1 MKMFF
6 IGIDLAGV
14 ETRPS
19 GFAALDE
26 SMKVVTMTLYS
37 DEDIVNEVNRFKP
50 TIIAIDAPLSLPKGR
65 TSLDVRSDIHL
76 RECDRELLRRG
87 IRFFPITLGPM
98 RTLTKRG
105 IRLKNAL
112 ESLGYDVIEVYPGGA
127 QDVLGIPRK
136 TTSVEGL
143 RKGLARLKIKGIEGF
158 QSHHELDA
166 VTAALVAKMFYD
178 GDYEAYGDP
187 MEGQIIMPI
196 KKQVRG
202 KFINTP

>member
-1 MKMFF
+1 MFF
-6 IGIDLAGV
+6 IGVDLAGV

-26 SMKVVTMTLYS
+26 SMKVITMTLYS
-37 DEDIVNEVNRFKP
+37 DNEILNEVNRFKP
-50 TIIAIDAPLSLPKGR
+50 VVIAIDAPLSMPKGR
-65 TSLDVRSDIHL
+65 SSLDVRSNIHL

-98 RTLTKRG
+98 RALTKRG
-105 IRLKNAL
+105 IKLKNIL
-112 ESLGYDVIEVYPGGA
+112 VSLGYDVIEVYPGGA

-136 TTSVEGL
+136 TVSIEGL
-143 RKGLARLKIKGIEGF
+143 RKGLAHLRVKGLEGL

-187 MEGQIIMPI
+187 VEGQIIMPV
-196 KKQVRG
+196 KK
-202 KFINTP
+202 K

>member
-1 MKMFF
+1 MFF

-26 SMKVVTMTLYS
+26 SMKVVTMTIYGDGEILR
-37 DEDIVNEVNRFKP
+37 EVDRFKP
-50 TIIAIDAPLSLPKGR
+50 VVIAIDAPLSLPKDR
-65 TSLDVRSDIHL
+65 VSLDVRSKVHL

-105 IRLKNAL
+105 IKLKNIL
-112 ESLGYDVIEVYPGGA
+112 ESLGYNVIEVYPGGA
-127 QDVLGIPRK
+127 QDIFGIPRK
-136 TTSVEGL
+136 TASIEGL
-143 RKGLARLKIKGIEGF
+143 RKGLARLRIKGLRGLR
-158 QSHHELDA
+158 SHHELDA
-166 VTAALVAKMFYD
+166 VTAALVAKMFYE

-187 MEGQIIMPI
+187 EEGQIIMPV
-196 KKQVRG
+196 KK
-202 KFINTP
+202 K

>member
-1 MKMFF
+1 MFF
-6 IGIDLAGV
+6 IGVDLAGV

-26 SMKVVTMTLYS
+26 SMKVITMTLYS
-37 DEDIVNEVNRFKP
+37 DNEILNEVNRFKP
-50 TIIAIDAPLSLPKGR
+50 VVIAIDAPLSMPKGR
-65 TSLDVRSDIHL
+65 SSLDVRSNIHL
-76 RECDRELLRRG
+76 RECDRELLKRG

-98 RTLTKRG
+98 RALTKRG
-105 IRLKNAL
+105 IKLKNIL
-112 ESLGYDVIEVYPGGA
+112 VSLGYNVIEVYPGGA

-136 TTSVEGL
+136 TVSIEGL
-143 RKGLARLKIKGIEGF
+143 RKGLARFRVKGLEGL

-187 MEGQIIMPI
+187 VEGQIIMPV
-196 KKQVRG
+196 KK
-202 KFINTP
+202 K